1 MHPLLVLVSILVA
14 ISLLVS
20 WVASRPRGHQLTP
33 LCNVGE
39 GFQPATRS
47 YRTDAALAQR
57 NLLMKRGSDV
67 AHVAACGVGDIP
79 LGIANDAPD
88 AAEEPV
94 GVRML
99 GLGEMGEM
107 GVASGAIALDAFVV
121 AGAAGTVRTL
131 PVAAGSYYIIGRC
144 TKAAADTEPVE
155 FTPCFPILR
164 VVP

>member
-1 MHPLLVLVSILVA
+1 MHPFLLIVSLFVV
-14 ISLLVS
+14 ISLFVS

-39 GFQPATRS
+39 GFQPATRT

-99 GLGEMGEM
+99 GLGMGEM

-121 AGAAGTVRTL
+121 AGAAGPVRTL
-131 PVAAGSYYIIGRC
+131 PVAAGTYYIIGRC

-155 FTPCFPILR
+155 FTPCFPIQR